1 MTELQTLVENEPLSE
16 LEPAAKGDS
25 SSDTSEGDIKTD
37 PTTESDADTDNTEW
51 DNVTET
57 GDSDE
62 SDDYEPRR

>member
-1 MTELQTLVENEPLSE
+1 MTELQTSVDNGPLSE

-37 PTTESDADTDNTEW
+37 PTTESDADTDKTEW
-51 DNVTET
+51 DDVTET
-57 GDSDE
+57 DDSDE